1 MTAVSLAEISAPPD
15 IVRRRRYPIDQID
28 ETDAALQTALSL
40 WEINGKDGM
49 LPARKD
55 IDVLDL
61 RPLIGRIHLVDVSD
75 PDPANYRF
83 RLFGSAVRFPGDNNY
98 ANFAI
103 GAHTS
108 PSFRQALMEDYAAVT
123 FTGTPSYQHVVAMV
137 NFQHY
142 SYSRLILPLADD
154 GRRVDQLMVCIHK
167 RKFTDLAA

>member
-15 IVRRRRYPIDQID
+15 IVRRRRYPVDQID
-28 ETDAALQTALSL
+28 DMDAALRKALTV
-40 WEINGKDGM
+40 WESKGRDGL

-83 RLFGSAVRFPGDNNY
+83 RLFGSAIRFDGDKNY
-98 ANFAI
+98 TNFAI

-108 PSFRQALMEDYAAVT
+108 PSYRQALMEDYAAVT
-123 FTGTPSYQHVVAMV
+123 FTGTPSYQQVVAVV
-137 NFQHY
+137 NFQRY

-167 RKFTDLAA
+167 RKFADLAV